1 MPGSIQWIGSPNFA
15 KGRQGYQPLAIVI
28 HIMQGTLADT
38 DSWFDAVKSQ
48 VSAHYGVGKD
58 GSVHQYVGEGDTA
71 WHAGRVNAPTWPL
84 LRPGVNPNWYTIGIE
99 HEGQSGVAWT
109 DDMYAASASLVA
121 AAANRWG
128 IALDR
133 QHIIGHH
140 EIYSLKPFCP
150 GDGVDLDHVIMLA
163 QQGVQ
168 SIASYAFVAKP
179 GAVHTIPR
187 RSTSVAPRRP
197 PRRPLCGPPTQ
208 GPTWRSAVGPATVR
222 ACMATPTG
230 IATTMAIFSGRER
243 PTVRRR
249 RQASHHQYAYFS
261 ISRSRSRSNRAMS
274 RVRN

>member
-38 DSWFDAVKSQ
+38 DSWFNAVKSQ

-179 GAVHTIPR
+179 GAVHTI
-187 RSTSVAPRRP
+187 
-197 PRRPLCGPPTQ
+197 
-208 GPTWRSAVGPATVR
+208 SALN
-222 ACMATPTG
+222 
-230 IATTMAIFSGRER
+230 
-243 PTVRRR
+243 VRRAAPTTAATIVR
-249 RQASHHQYAYFS
+249 TVDSGTDLAFGGWT
-261 ISRSRSRSNRAMS
+261 SNGQSVHGNAHWYRDNDGNFFWAGATDCPTPS
-274 RVRN
+274 PG